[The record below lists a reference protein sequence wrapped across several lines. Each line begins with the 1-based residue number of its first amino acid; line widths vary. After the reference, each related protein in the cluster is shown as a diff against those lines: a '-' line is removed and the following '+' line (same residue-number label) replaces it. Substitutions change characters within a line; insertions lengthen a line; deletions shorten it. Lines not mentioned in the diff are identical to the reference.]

1 MKPPLPSALVLAAVL
16 AVSLGLGGCGGGAD
30 AEAPTPAVAAG
41 SPARLAVDDIVAG
54 SGAEALAGS
63 RVQVS
68 YTAWLYDAAAPGFKG
83 ARVDA
88 SSPHQPFSFVVGA
101 HGTADSAIAGISQG
115 VQGMRTGGKRTIL
128 VPSSMAYG
136 ASGYL
141 PLIPGNAGLVFE
153 VELLRVCGGAC

>member
-1 MKPPLPSALVLAAVL
+1 MKPSLSPVVILAAL
-16 AVSLGLGGCGGGAD
+16 LGLAACGGGQD
-30 AEAPTPAVAAG
+30 VDVPMPAVSVG
-41 SPARLAVDDIVAG
+41 SPGRLAVDDTVAG
-54 SGAEALAGS
+54 NGAQALAGS

-88 SSPHQPFSFVVGA
+88 SAPNKPFTFVVGA
-101 HGTADSAIAGISQG
+101 HGTSDSAIAGISQG
-115 VQGMRTGGKRTIL
+115 VQGMRAGGKRTIL
-128 VPSSMAYG
+128 IPSSLAYG

>member
-1 MKPPLPSALVLAAVL
+1 MKPSLFCAAFLVAC
-16 AVSLGLGGCGGGAD
+16 LGLSACGGGAD
-30 AEAPTPAVAAG
+30 AEVAMPVVAVA
-41 SPARLAVDDIVAG
+41 SPARLAFDDTVAG

-83 ARVDA
+83 VRVDA
-88 SSPHQPFSFVVGA
+88 SAPNKPFSFVVGA
-101 HGTADSAIAGISQG
+101 QGTPDAAIAGISQG

-128 VPSSMAYG
+128 IPSSLAYG
-136 ASGYL
+136 TSGYL

-153 VELLRVCGGAC
+153 VELLKVCAGASC

>member
-1 MKPPLPSALVLAAVL
+1 MKPFLASAMLLAAL
-16 AVSLGLGGCGGGAD
+16 SSLGGCGGGAD
-30 AEAPTPAVAAG
+30 ADVAMPVVAVA
-41 SPARLAVDDIVAG
+41 SPARLAIDDTVAG

-88 SSPHQPFSFVVGA
+88 SAPNKPFSFVVGA
-101 HGTADSAIAGISQG
+101 QGTPDAAIAGISQG
-115 VQGMRTGGKRTIL
+115 VQGMRSGGKRTIL
-128 VPSSMAYG
+128 IPSSLAYG
-136 ASGYL
+136 TSGYL

-153 VELLRVCGGAC
+153 IELLRVCAGASC

>member
-1 MKPPLPSALVLAAVL
+1 MKPLPSCAALLAVLLSLAA
-16 AVSLGLGGCGGGAD
+16 CGGGQD
-30 AEAPTPAVAAG
+30 VDVPLPTIAAG
-41 SPARLAVDDIVAG
+41 SPARLAVDDTVAG

-83 ARVDA
+83 VRVDA
-88 SSPHQPFSFVVGA
+88 SAPSRPFTFVVGA
-101 HGTADSAIAGISQG
+101 HGTPDSAIAGISQG

-128 VPSSMAYG
+128 VPSSLAYG
-136 ASGYL
+136 TSGYL

-153 VELLRVCGGAC
+153 VELLKVCGGAC

>member
-1 MKPPLPSALVLAAVL
+1 MKPSLPSALVLAA
-16 AVSLGLGGCGGGAD
+16 ALGLSACGGGAD
-30 AEAPTPAVAAG
+30 AEAPMPAMAVA
-41 SPARLAVDDIVAG
+41 SPARLAIDDTLAG

-68 YTAWLYDAAAPGFKG
+68 YSAWLYDAAAPGYKG

-88 SSPHQPFSFVVGA
+88 SAPNKPFSFVVGA

-115 VQGMRTGGKRTIL
+115 VQGMRTGGRRTLLI
-128 VPSSMAYG
+128 PSSLAYG
-136 ASGYL
+136 TSGYL

-153 VELLRVCGGAC
+153 VELLRVCAATSC